1 MVEMC
6 CGDLM
11 SIMDPK
17 IELVDRTT
25 RSIRYLEHGWPT
37 QLCRWHAHEEYEL
50 HLIIATRGK
59 AFVGNFIGTFEPG
72 SLFLTGPNLPHN
84 WVTDTVSTEP
94 IEIRDMLVQFSQESF
109 EKLAEGF
116 PEFGGVR
123 RMLEMAE
130 SGILF
135 EGFNATFARGHME
148 SIRDNTGPER
158 ILAFIRFLVRLN
170 EHAEKVTLSETKL
183 LNAGDS
189 SKHSRIGSVVDFVLE
204 NFSSELNA
212 VEAAEMA
219 GMSPTTFTRN
229 FLNVTGH
236 SFMEFVNRVR
246 IGQACGMLYASDDQ
260 VTSICFSVGFNNIA
274 NFNRHFLKIKG
285 MTPSAYR
292 ATARDGL
299 LPRSEPVV

>member
-1 MVEMC
+1 
-6 CGDLM
+6 M
-11 SIMDPK
+11 SIMHPQF
-17 IELVDRTT
+17 EVVDRSN

-37 QLCRWHAHEEYEL
+37 DLCRWHAHEEYEL
-50 HLIIATRGK
+50 HLIVETRGK

-84 WVTDTVSTEP
+84 WVTDSVSTEK
-94 IEIRDMLVQFSQESF
+94 IEIRDMLVQFSQKSF

-116 PEFGGVR
+116 PEFGGIR
-123 RMLEMAE
+123 KMLDLAA

-148 SIRDNTGPER
+148 AIRDNIGPER

-183 LNAGDS
+183 VNADGN
-189 SKHSRIGSVVDFVLE
+189 SKYARIGNIIDHILE
-204 NFSSELNA
+204 NFDDELNS
-212 VEAAEMA
+212 VDAAEMA
-219 GMSPTTFTRN
+219 AMSLTTFGRN
-229 FLNVTGH
+229 FSSVTGH
-236 SFMEFVNRVR
+236 SFVDFVNRVR

-260 VTSICFSVGFNNIA
+260 VTSICFDVGFKNVA

-285 MTPSAYR
+285 MTPSVYR
-292 ATARDGL
+292 ETARKQLSDKMG
-299 LPRSEPVV
+299 PVL

>member
-1 MVEMC
+1 
-6 CGDLM
+6 M
-11 SIMDPK
+11 SIMHPQF
-17 IELVDRTT
+17 EVVDRSN

-37 QLCRWHAHEEYEL
+37 DLCRWHAHEEYEL
-50 HLIIATRGK
+50 HLIVETRGK

-84 WVTDTVSTEP
+84 WVTDSVSTEK
-94 IEIRDMLVQFSQESF
+94 IEIRDMLVQFSQKSF

-116 PEFGGVR
+116 PEFGGIR
-123 RMLEMAE
+123 KMLDLAA

-148 SIRDNTGPER
+148 AIRDNIGPER

-183 LNAGDS
+183 VNADGN
-189 SKHSRIGSVVDFVLE
+189 SKYARIGNIIDHILE
-204 NFSSELNA
+204 NFDDELNA
-212 VEAAEMA
+212 VDAAEMA
-219 GMSPTTFTRN
+219 AMSLTTFGRN
-229 FLNVTGH
+229 FSSVTGH
-236 SFMEFVNRVR
+236 SFVDFVNRVR

-260 VTSICFSVGFNNIA
+260 VTSICFDVGFKNVA

-285 MTPSAYR
+285 MTLS
-292 ATARDGL
+292 L
-299 LPRSEPVV
+299 IHI

>member
-1 MVEMC
+1 
-6 CGDLM
+6 M
-11 SIMDPK
+11 SIMHPQF
-17 IELVDRTT
+17 EVVDRSN

-37 QLCRWHAHEEYEL
+37 DLCRWHAHEEYEL
-50 HLIIATRGK
+50 HLIVETRGK

-84 WVTDTVSTEP
+84 WVTDSVSTEK
-94 IEIRDMLVQFSQESF
+94 IEIRDMLVQFSQKSF

-116 PEFGGVR
+116 PEFGGIR
-123 RMLEMAE
+123 KMLDLAA

-148 SIRDNTGPER
+148 AIRDNTGPER

-183 LNAGDS
+183 VNADGN
-189 SKHSRIGSVVDFVLE
+189 SKYARIGNIIDHILE
-204 NFSSELNA
+204 NFDDELNS
-212 VEAAEMA
+212 VDAAEMA
-219 GMSPTTFTRN
+219 AMSLTTFGRN
-229 FLNVTGH
+229 FSSVTGH
-236 SFMEFVNRVR
+236 SFVDFVNRVR

-260 VTSICFSVGFNNIA
+260 VTSICFDVGFKNVA

-285 MTPSAYR
+285 MTPSVYR
-292 ATARDGL
+292 ETARKQLSDKMG
-299 LPRSEPVV
+299 PVL

>member
-1 MVEMC
+1 
-6 CGDLM
+6 M
-11 SIMDPK
+11 SIMHPQF
-17 IELVDRTT
+17 EVVDRSN

-37 QLCRWHAHEEYEL
+37 DLCRWHAHEEYEL
-50 HLIIATRGK
+50 HLIVETRGK

-84 WVTDTVSTEP
+84 WATDSVSTEK
-94 IEIRDMLVQFSQESF
+94 IEIRDMLVQFSQKSF

-116 PEFGGVR
+116 PEFGGIR
-123 RMLEMAE
+123 KMLDLAA

-148 SIRDNTGPER
+148 AIRDNIGPER

-183 LNAGDS
+183 VNADGN
-189 SKHSRIGSVVDFVLE
+189 SKYARIGNIIDHILE
-204 NFSSELNA
+204 NFDDELNA
-212 VEAAEMA
+212 VDAAEMA
-219 GMSPTTFTRN
+219 AMSLTTFGRN
-229 FLNVTGH
+229 FSSVTGH
-236 SFMEFVNRVR
+236 SFVDFVNRVR

-260 VTSICFSVGFNNIA
+260 VTSICFDVGFKNVA

-285 MTPSAYR
+285 MTPSVYR
-292 ATARDGL
+292 ETARKQLSDKMG
-299 LPRSEPVV
+299 PVL